1 MPQAQTIR
9 SSAGTVGLLGGGLCI
24 LFTGVFWLGNVWAW
38 AAALALGLAATLA
51 ITRSI
56 ASPQAKLTA
65 GLDFLMAHRRDF
77 LFKEVEAWKEISP
90 LAARVAEAVIYNLH
104 RREYYRGAVQ
114 AVGSPFLLC
123 DREGVITHASNSLME
138 LLHKSD
144 KDVLGRTVGEAFYG
158 KGSDS
163 LTTNAMHSRSRIT
176 EEKSLTLWDGRTLDA
191 FVYIDCIRSV
201 TDDVLGAVLSLVDLA
216 LVKEQQR
223 KLEQQQA
230 EMRGLG
236 ESINEVA
243 QRVASAAE
251 ELSASADESA
261 QGAHRQKGQTD
272 SVVNA
277 MEQMS
282 STVMNVAENANAAS
296 QASESA
302 GSSAQGGVSLV
313 REAVGV
319 INLAAESTGKLATVL
334 TQLDAQ
340 AGEIDRII
348 NVINDIA
355 DQTNLLALNA
365 AIEAAR
371 AGDAGRGFAVV
382 ADEVRKLAEKTMTAT
397 KEVENSI
404 REVQERSRHA
414 VAVMRETEN
423 QVHEGAAK
431 STQTGEALEDILR
444 RIEDVNQRVSQIA
457 TAAGQQAKA
466 AEDVNSSVSD
476 IASVAAAAEEGSNQA
491 ADAARDLAQLS
502 HELLTLSSRFTGS
515 EGESRP
521 GSGKAKPSAKGAPS
535 RGKSA

>member
-1 MPQAQTIR
+1 MSATKTTC
-9 SSAGTVGLLGGGLCI
+9 SSAGITGLLGGGLCI
-24 LFTGVFWLGNVWAW
+24 LFAGVFWLDNVWAW
-38 AAALALGLAATLA
+38 AAALAVGLAATLA
-51 ITRSI
+51 AARC
-56 ASPQAKLTA
+56 AAGPQNKLSA
-65 GLDFLMAHRRDF
+65 GLQGLMARRREF
-77 LFKEVEAWKEISP
+77 PFKEVESWKEFGP
-90 LAARVAEAVIYNLH
+90 LAAQVSEAVIYNMH

-123 DREGVITHASNSLME
+123 DRDGVITHASNSLME
-138 LLHKSD
+138 LLRKQE
-144 KDVLGRTVGEAFYG
+144 KDVVGRNVGEAFYG
-158 KGSDS
+158 RGHDS
-163 LTTNAMHSRSRIT
+163 HTADAMRHGAHIA
-176 EEKSLTLWDGRTLDA
+176 EEKCLTLWDGRTLDA

-201 TDDVLGAVLSLVDLA
+201 SGETMGAVLCLVDLA

-223 KLEQQQA
+223 RLEGQQA
-230 EMRGLG
+230 EMRSLG
-236 ESINEVA
+236 ERINEVA

-251 ELSASADESA
+251 ELSASADEQA

-272 SVVNA
+272 SVVSA
-277 MEQMS
+277 MEQMA
-282 STVMNVAENANAAS
+282 STVMNVAENATAAS
-296 QASESA
+296 QASDSA
-302 GSSAQGGVSLV
+302 GTSAKDGVSLV
-313 REAVGV
+313 KGAVGV
-319 INLAAESTGKLATVL
+319 INQAAESTGKLASVL

-371 AGDAGRGFAVV
+371 AGEAGRGFAVV

-414 VAVMRETEN
+414 VSVMRDTEN

-431 STQTGEALEDILR
+431 SSRTGEALEDILR

-457 TAAGQQAKA
+457 TAAGQQARA

-476 IASVAAAAEEGSNQA
+476 IATVAAAAEEGSAQA
-491 ADAARDLAQLS
+491 ADAARELAQLS
-502 HELLTLSSRFTGS
+502 HELLSLSSRFTGS
-515 EGESRP
+515 ETAP
-521 GSGKAKPSAKGAPS
+521 AKKAAPAK
-535 RGKSA
+535 KSAPRLVRAA

>member
-9 SSAGTVGLLGGGLCI
+9 SSAGTIGILGGGLCI
-24 LFTGVFWLGNVWAW
+24 LFSGAFWLGNVWAW
-38 AAALALGLAATLA
+38 ATALAVGLAATLA
-51 ITRSI
+51 ITRS
-56 ASPQAKLTA
+56 ATAPQTKLAA
-65 GLDFLMAHRRDF
+65 GLDYLMAHRRDF
-77 LFKEVEAWKEISP
+77 LFKEVEAWKEIGP

-158 KGSDS
+158 KGSDA
-163 LTTNAMHSRSRIT
+163 LTTNAMHSRSRLA

-191 FVYIDCIRSV
+191 FVYVDCIRSV
-201 TDDVLGAVLSLVDLA
+201 TGETLGAVLSLVDLA

-223 KLEQQQA
+223 RLEQQQG
-230 EMRGLG
+230 EMRSLG

-277 MEQMS
+277 MEQMA

-313 REAVGV
+313 KEAVGI

-340 AGEIDRII
+340 AAEIDRII

-431 STQTGEALEDILR
+431 STLTGEALEDILR

-466 AEDVNSSVSD
+466 AEDVNSSVAD
-476 IASVAAAAEEGSNQA
+476 IASVAAAAEEGSSQA

-502 HELLTLSSRFTGS
+502 HELLTLSSHFTGS
-515 EGESRP
+515 QGESRP
-521 GSGKAKPSAKGAPS
+521 GSGKATPGAKGAPR